1 MSRKEIDRLEVVR
14 RVLERRLSQLKAAEL
29 IGLSTRQ
36 IRNVGN
42 SRARRQPLR
51 ELVAFMLSDGY
62 AALVGA

>member
-1 MSRKEIDRLEVVR
+1 
-14 RVLERRLSQLKAAEL
+14 LKAAEL